1 MRITVAE
8 IVTTHGVRGNLKVKS
23 LSDYENR
30 FENGAKLLIGD
41 EELTVESSF
50 NQKGLKVI
58 KFKEYDDINDIL
70 KFVGKDIT
78 IEDSDL
84 GELNED
90 EYYVFELVG
99 LDVKSH
105 GQTVGKI
112 TDVITGVYPN
122 DVYVIK
128 TEKDEVYFP
137 ALNATVKNVD
147 IENGFIEVENF
158 SDYE

>member
-1 MRITVAE
+1 M
-8 IVTTHGVRGNLKVKS
+8 
-23 LSDYENR
+23 
-30 FENGAKLLIGD
+30 
-41 EELTVESSF
+41 
-50 NQKGLKVI
+50 
-58 KFKEYDDINDIL
+58 
-70 KFVGKDIT
+70 
-78 IEDSDL
+78 
-84 GELNED
+84 
-90 EYYVFELVG
+90 
-99 LDVKSH
+99 KSH